1 MLNID
6 RIAKPR
12 KKKVRWQLWLL
23 LSPSLVYLLIFC
35 YLPMLGIIIAFKD
48 YSPSLGLAGIFT
60 SEWVG
65 FKHFVNFF
73 TYPSFWSIL
82 KNTLVLSLYALVVN
96 TIVPIVLALVINE
109 VHNKVFK
116 NIFQTISYAPYFV
129 SLVVLVGICGSFL
142 QGPNSVFNVIG
153 GFFGLPPKNI
163 LSEQSL
169 FSTVYTLSGLWQGLG
184 WWTIIYVGTLS
195 NVDRTL
201 HEAAAIDGASR
212 FRRII
217 SINIPA

>member
-96 TIVPIVLALVINE
+96 TIVPIVLALVIN
-109 VHNKVFK
+109 
-116 NIFQTISYAPYFV
+116 
-129 SLVVLVGICGSFL
+129 
-142 QGPNSVFNVIG
+142 
-153 GFFGLPPKNI
+153 
-163 LSEQSL
+163 
-169 FSTVYTLSGLWQGLG
+169 
-184 WWTIIYVGTLS
+184 
-195 NVDRTL
+195 
-201 HEAAAIDGASR
+201 
-212 FRRII
+212 
-217 SINIPA
+217 